1 MNVEYKKIYNMTN
14 EEAVKILQTMIMSA
28 NAGRANGKTI
38 MTLAINMALSKAID
52 ALQECSNKPD
62 AE

>member
-1 MNVEYKKIYNMTN
+1 MV
-14 EEAVKILQTMIMSA
+14 MSS

-52 ALQECSNKPD
+52 ALQERSNKPD